1 MHEIAKLPQR
11 HLFDTRLFQHG
22 IQILKLNEEQK
33 ADNSS
38 EILSTIDGNPRTN
51 SKA

>member
-38 EILSTIDGNPRTN
+38 KILS
-51 SKA
+51 K